1 MKGISISVRCAVL
14 TLFFSLLFSLSASAQ
29 QGKVSVDLRNV
40 SLKEFFNVIEQQ
52 TDYRFSYR
60 DSELDGKPSVTVKAV
75 DADLASLLSSELSK
89 ADLRYTLVNDK
100 IVVTPRPKE
109 NPEVTVSGR
118 IIDRAGEPVIGASAL
133 LKGTSRGV
141 VADAD
146 GKFTMTVHKDDV
158 VVFSCLGYTDQEI
171 RIGGAIVI

>member
-75 DADLASLLSSELSK
+75 DADLAPVHLK
-89 ADLRYTLVNDK
+89 PDGFILRTVNK
-100 IVVTPRPKE
+100 YFAMT
-109 NPEVTVSGR
+109 
-118 IIDRAGEPVIGASAL
+118 
-133 LKGTSRGV
+133 
-141 VADAD
+141 D
-146 GKFTMTVHKDDV
+146 GKESYKASGAALSEGINLAMQYEG
-158 VVFSCLGYTDQEI
+158 SGYDPNLRILVDFGSSLYIIKEI
-171 RIGGAIVI
+171 